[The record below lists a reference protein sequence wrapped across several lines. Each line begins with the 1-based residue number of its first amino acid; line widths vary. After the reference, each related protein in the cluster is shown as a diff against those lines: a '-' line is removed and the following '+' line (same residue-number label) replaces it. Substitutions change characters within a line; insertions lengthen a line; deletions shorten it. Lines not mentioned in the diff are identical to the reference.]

1 MVRILPW
8 RSSNSRIENGTAALN
23 CDALIELAKFY
34 DVPSDYILG
43 IMDSDDKTYY
53 ELKELGISVD
63 AAKNLYSGKV
73 DPRVINELLVNEK
86 FISAVSMMSI
96 YFSGVMSE
104 ATRVNNNVKDFTYS
118 LLGEL
123 VRSGDLPADKEM
135 AELRDGIRLSK
146 EPATQYEIDRIR
158 NAVIA
163 AIKEIREKIDGEAVD
178 IRKERYILD
187 KQIADK
193 VKLEVKKVDWGRKLP
208 EKQRQKKIVEA
219 IKMGMSLDPNM
230 TPEMI
235 EEYTPAIEQIIMTYA
250 KYGK

>member
-1 MVRILPW
+1 MSEHLPGNLCERLRELREARHLDQYEIADVIHVS
-8 RSSNSRIENGTAALN
+8 RSTYSRIENGTAALN

-178 IRKERYILD
+178 IRKERDILD

-208 EKQRQKKIVEA
+208 EKQRQKKILKQSKWECH
-219 IKMGMSLDPNM
+219 
-230 TPEMI
+230 
-235 EEYTPAIEQIIMTYA
+235 
-250 KYGK
+250 

>member
-1 MVRILPW
+1 M
-8 RSSNSRIENGTAALN
+8 
-23 CDALIELAKFY
+23 
-34 DVPSDYILG
+34 
-43 IMDSDDKTYY
+43 
-53 ELKELGISVD
+53 
-63 AAKNLYSGKV
+63 
-73 DPRVINELLVNEK
+73 
-86 FISAVSMMSI
+86 
-96 YFSGVMSE
+96 
-104 ATRVNNNVKDFTYS
+104 
-118 LLGEL
+118 GEL
-123 VRSGDLPADKEM
+123 VRGGDLPANKEM

-163 AIKEIREKIDGEAVD
+163 AIKEIKEKIDGEVVD
-178 IRKERYILD
+178 IQKERDILN

-208 EKQRQKKIVEA
+208 MEQRQKKIVEA

-235 EEYTPAIEQIIMTYA
+235 EEYTPAIEQIIMTNA